1 MTFHALIKERKKE
14 KKIGNFLVK
23 ILQFD
28 KKLIN

>member
-1 MTFHALIKERKKE
+1 MTFHALIKKRKKE
-14 KKIGNFLVK
+14 KKIGNLLIK